1 MSAGDEV
8 TIGGVYFPNGLPV
21 KSATDTENA
30 DGVFLA
36 SGARTTTQTQADQVN
51 ANKKGIRVVVD
62 MTVVGT
68 GSITVAIQAKDP
80 ASAKYVTMLT
90 SAAIVTNVTNTY
102 LVYPGAANTAN
113 VSANDRLPRTWR
125 ILVTHNNAN
134 SATYSVGY
142 QLLG

>member
-1 MSAGDEV
+1 MSANDEV
-8 TIGGVYFPNGLPV
+8 ILGGVYYPNGLPI
-21 KSATDTENA
+21 KGATDSENS

-36 SGARTTTQTQADQVN
+36 SGARTTTQTQADQTN
-51 ANKKGIRVVVD
+51 LNKNGIRVVVD
-62 MTVVGT
+62 TTAIGT

-80 ASAKYVTMLT
+80 ASGKYVTMLT
-90 SAAIVTNVTNTY
+90 GAAIVTNTTMTY

-142 QLLG
+142 MLLG

>member
-8 TIGGVYFPNGLPV
+8 TLGGVYYPNGLPI
-21 KSATDTENA
+21 KGSTDSENA

-36 SGARTTTQTQADQVN
+36 SGARGTTQTLADQTNV
-51 ANKKGIRVVVD
+51 NKKGIRVVVD

-68 GSITVAIQAKDP
+68 GSITVAVQAKDS
-80 ASAKYVTMLT
+80 ASGKYVTMLT
-90 SAAIVTNVTNTY
+90 GAAITTNVTNTY
-102 LVYPGAANTAN
+102 LIYPGAANTAN
-113 VSANDRLPRTWR
+113 VSANDRLPRVWR
-125 ILVTHNNAN
+125 ILATHNNAN